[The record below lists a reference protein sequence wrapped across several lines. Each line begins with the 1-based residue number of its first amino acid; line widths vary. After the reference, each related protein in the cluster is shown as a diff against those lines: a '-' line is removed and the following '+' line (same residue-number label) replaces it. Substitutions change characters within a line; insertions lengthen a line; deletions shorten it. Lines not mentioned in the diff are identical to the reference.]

1 MFVSY
6 KFSVILYE
14 SYSVTHSTFPFTITG
29 IVALRDEYDRGE
41 GDLEI
46 TCAGNE
52 KIICH
57 SCIVDCQSRIMRRSI
72 IRKTVDGLHL
82 QRAQLR

>member
-1 MFVSY
+1 MIVSNY
-6 KFSVILYE
+6 FSVNFYD
-14 SYSVTHSTFPFTITG
+14 SNG

-46 TCAGNE
+46 TCASNE
-52 KIICH
+52 KVICH
-57 SCIVDCQSRIMRRSI
+57 SCIVDCQSQIMRRST

>member
-1 MFVSY
+1 MIVSY
-6 KFSVILYE
+6 LFAVKLYD
-14 SYSVTHSTFPFTITG
+14 STG
-29 IVALRDEYDRGE
+29 IIALRDEYDRGE

-52 KIICH
+52 KVICH
-57 SCIVDCQSRIMRRSI
+57 SCIVDCQSQIMRRST